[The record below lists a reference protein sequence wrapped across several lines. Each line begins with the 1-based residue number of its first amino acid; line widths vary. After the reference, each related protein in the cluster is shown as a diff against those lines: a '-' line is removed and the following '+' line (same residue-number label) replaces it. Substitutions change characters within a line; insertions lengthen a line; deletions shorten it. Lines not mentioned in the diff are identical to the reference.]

1 MTYLLDTSAVLAH
14 VRNERGAQQV
24 QALFSGGTATLLL
37 CSVTLAE
44 LARRLRDLGAT
55 PDEAW
60 ETIDGY
66 RQLVD
71 GVVSVDDTVCR
82 DSDRIQI
89 AASSRLPLVD
99 ALIASA
105 ACSRGAILVHRD
117 AHMRSIPTGQVQ
129 QLDLET
135 FDSP

>member
-24 QALFSGGTATLLL
+24 QALFSGEGATLLL

-44 LARRLRDLGAT
+44 LARRLWDLGAT

-71 GVVSVDDTVCR
+71 GVVSVDDAVSR

-105 ACSRGAILVHRD
+105 ARSRGAILVHRD